1 MVWFYS
7 SGGAW
12 LCVDALFGGDFYSC
26 LLGRSQAGF
35 ILVPWEMSRWFGFGD
50 SGGAWLCVD
59 ALFGGDFYSC
69 LLGRSQAGFIL
80 VPREMYGLIGV
91 TREAYGLIRSLGR
104 CKV

>member
-1 MVWFYS
+1 MFP
-7 SGGAW
+7 
-12 LCVDALFGGDFYSC
+12 
-26 LLGRSQAGF
+26 R
-35 ILVPWEMSRWFGFGD
+35 EMSIWFGF
-50 SGGAWLCVD
+50 SSLGGAWLCVD